1 MEPVPIPRGA
11 EPIQENVMN
20 KVKKSTLGGL
30 ALAAVLGG
38 GALTA
43 AALPA
48 SAADTPATSSPSSS
62 SSTPSSGSTTDGG
75 AGQGAPDPSKGG
87 HQANGITEQLLT
99 GDTAA
104 KVTAAALAANP
115 GATIQRVENDAEGA
129 TYEAHILKS
138 DGTAATVKLDASFN
152 VTATESGGP
161 GGAGGRAP
169 GASNGSS
176 SGSSS

>member
-1 MEPVPIPRGA
+1 
-11 EPIQENVMN
+11 MN
-20 KVKKSTLGGL
+20 KLKKSALGGL
-30 ALAAVLGG
+30 ALAAVIGG

-48 SAADTPATSSPSSS
+48 NAAETVASSSPSSS
-62 SSTPSSGSTTDGG
+62 STTPGTTAAGST
-75 AGQGAPDPSKGG
+75 GQGAPDPSKGG

-104 KVTAAALAANP
+104 KVKAAALAANP

-138 DGTAATVKLDASFN
+138 DGTPATVKLDASFN
-152 VTATESGGP
+152 VTGTETGGP
-161 GGAGGRAP
+161 GGGQAP
-169 GASNGSS
+169 PSSGQSSNG
-176 SGSSS
+176 